1 MSEARAV
8 AVVQDGGRLLVSEQH
23 EPQVKGMALT
33 FLGGY
38 PKPGE
43 TMEQCLGRVVKEH
56 VGLLLNIVRPLYVV
70 ESFWRQGG
78 QDHQEV
84 GVYFLCRIKGGV
96 ETDPEGNVH
105 ARDPKMRARLMDM
118 EMIDAQRLYPPFL
131 RKELLRDY
139 RGGFKEG
146 IKHFVDDLR
155 PK

>member
-1 MSEARAV
+1 MSEARSV
-8 AVVQDGGRLLVSEQH
+8 AVIVDAGRLLVVEQH
-23 EPQVKGMALT
+23 EPQVKGMA
-33 FLGGY
+33 FVFPGSI

-43 TMEQCLGRVVKEH
+43 ILVDALARVVKEH
-56 VGLLLNIVRPLYVV
+56 IGLSVSVNRLLYVGEV
-70 ESFWRQGG
+70 LWHQGG
-78 QDHQEV
+78 QNRQEI
-84 GVYFLCRIKGGV
+84 GMYFLCRIKGGV

-146 IKHFVDDLR
+146 VKHFVDDLR